1 MKKVGCIDM
10 ENRKWKIFLVED
22 DKVIAE
28 EIERHLK
35 FWNYEIKIAEDFQNI
50 FDDFKNFHPDLVL
63 MDVSLPFY
71 NGYHWCKI
79 IRKSSKVPILFISAA
94 DENLNLIMAMDLGA
108 DDYLTKPFEL
118 ELLQIKI
125 RALLRRAYEYVE
137 TKNIIYK
144 DIRLNCDSMIISR
157 ENEER
162 ELTKNEFKILEIL
175 LERPGKVVNRDE
187 IIDKIWQTDSYIDDN
202 TLTVNVMRLRKK
214 LEEINIFDLIKT
226 KKGVGYYVPAAN

>member
-1 MKKVGCIDM
+1 M
-10 ENRKWKIFLVED
+10 ENKKWKIFLVED

-28 EIERHLK
+28 EIERHLN

-63 MDVSLPFY
+63 MDVTLPFY

-79 IRKSSKVPILFISAA
+79 IRKNSKVPILFISAA

-125 RALLRRAYEYVE
+125 RALLRRAYEYIE
-137 TKNIIYK
+137 TRNISYKNISL
-144 DIRLNCDSMIISR
+144 DCDKMIISR
-157 ENEER
+157 ENKEI

-175 LERPGKVVNRDE
+175 LEKPGKVVNRDE
-187 IIDKIWQTDSYIDDN
+187 IIDKIWQSDSYIDDN
-202 TLTVNVMRLRKK
+202 TLTVNIMRLRKK
-214 LEEINIFDLIKT
+214 LEDINIFELIKT
-226 KKGVGYYVPAAN
+226 KKGVGYYVPPTN

>member
-1 MKKVGCIDM
+1 M
-10 ENRKWKIFLVED
+10 ENKKWKIFLVED

-28 EIERHLK
+28 EIKRHLK

-50 FDDFKNFHPDLVL
+50 FDDFKNFRPDLVL

-79 IRKSSKVPILFISAA
+79 IRKNSKVPILFISAA

-125 RALLRRAYEYVE
+125 RALLRRAYEYIE
-137 TKNIIYK
+137 TKNIFYK

-157 ENEER
+157 ENKEI

-175 LERPGKVVNRDE
+175 LEKPGKVVNRDE

-214 LEEINIFDLIKT
+214 LEDINIFELIKT
-226 KKGVGYYVPAAN
+226 KKGVGYYVPPVI

>member
-1 MKKVGCIDM
+1 M
-10 ENRKWKIFLVED
+10 ENKKWKIFLVED

-28 EIERHLK
+28 EIKRHLK

-50 FDDFKNFHPDLVL
+50 FDDFKNFRPDLVL

-79 IRKSSKVPILFISAA
+79 IRENSKVPILFISAA

-137 TKNIIYK
+137 TKNIFYK

-157 ENEER
+157 ENKEI

-175 LERPGKVVNRDE
+175 LEKPGKVVNRDE

-214 LEEINIFDLIKT
+214 LEGINIFELIKT
-226 KKGVGYYVPAAN
+226 KKGVGYYVSTAN

>member
-1 MKKVGCIDM
+1 
-10 ENRKWKIFLVED
+10 
-22 DKVIAE
+22 
-28 EIERHLK
+28 
-35 FWNYEIKIAEDFQNI
+35 
-50 FDDFKNFHPDLVL
+50 

-79 IRKSSKVPILFISAA
+79 IRKNSKVPILFISAD

-137 TKNIIYK
+137 TRNIFYK
-144 DIRLNCDSMIISR
+144 DIRLDCDKMIISR
-157 ENEER
+157 ENKEM

-175 LERPGKVVNRDE
+175 LEKPGKVVNRDE

-214 LEEINIFDLIKT
+214 LEDINIFELIKT
-226 KKGVGYYVPAAN
+226 KKGVGYYVSPAN

>member
-1 MKKVGCIDM
+1 MEKK
-10 ENRKWKIFLVED
+10 KWKIFLVED

-28 EIERHLK
+28 EIKRHLE

-50 FDDFKNFHPDLVL
+50 FDEFKNFHPDLVL
-63 MDVSLPFY
+63 MDVTLPFY

-79 IRKSSKVPILFISAA
+79 IRKNSKVPILFISAA

-118 ELLQIKI
+118 DLLQIKI
-125 RALLRRAYEYVE
+125 RALLRRAYEYIE
-137 TKNIIYK
+137 TRNILYK
-144 DIRLNCDSMIISR
+144 DISLDCDKMIISR
-157 ENEER
+157 ENKEI

-175 LERPGKVVNRDE
+175 LEKPGKVVNRDE
-187 IIDKIWQTDSYIDDN
+187 IIDKIWKSDSYIDDN

-214 LEEINIFDLIKT
+214 LEDINIFELIKT
-226 KKGVGYYVPAAN
+226 KKGVGYYVPPTN

>member
-1 MKKVGCIDM
+1 M
-10 ENRKWKIFLVED
+10 ENKKWKIFLVED

-28 EIERHLK
+28 EIKRHLN

-79 IRKSSKVPILFISAA
+79 IRKNSKVPILFISAA

-125 RALLRRAYEYVE
+125 RALLRRAYEYIE
-137 TKNIIYK
+137 TRNIFYK
-144 DIRLNCDSMIISR
+144 DIRLDCDNMIISR
-157 ENEER
+157 ENKEI

-175 LERPGKVVNRDE
+175 LEKPGKVVNRDE

-214 LEEINIFDLIKT
+214 LEDINIFELIKT
-226 KKGVGYYVPAAN
+226 KKGVGYYVSPAN

>member
-1 MKKVGCIDM
+1 M
-10 ENRKWKIFLVED
+10 ENKKWKIFLVED

-28 EIERHLK
+28 EIKRHLN
-35 FWNYEIKIAEDFQNI
+35 FWNYEIKLAEDFQNI
-50 FDDFKNFHPDLVL
+50 FDDFKSFHPDLVL
-63 MDVSLPFY
+63 MDVSLPYY
-71 NGYHWCKI
+71 NGYRWCKI
-79 IRKSSKVPILFISAA
+79 IRKNSKVPILFISAA

-137 TKNIIYK
+137 TRNIFYK
-144 DIRLNCDSMIISR
+144 DIRLDCDNMIISR
-157 ENEER
+157 ENKEI

-175 LERPGKVVNRDE
+175 LGKPGKVVNRDE

-214 LEEINIFDLIKT
+214 LEDINIFELIKT
-226 KKGVGYYVPAAN
+226 KKGVGYYVSPAN

>member
-1 MKKVGCIDM
+1 M
-10 ENRKWKIFLVED
+10 ESKKWKIFLVED

-50 FDDFKNFHPDLVL
+50 FDDFKSFHPDLVL

-79 IRKSSKVPILFISAA
+79 IRKNSKVPILFISAA

-125 RALLRRAYEYVE
+125 RALLRRAYEYIE
-137 TKNIIYK
+137 TRNIFYK
-144 DIRLNCDSMIISR
+144 DIRLDCDKMIIAR
-157 ENEER
+157 ENKEI

-175 LERPGKVVNRDE
+175 LEKPGKVVNRDE

-214 LEEINIFDLIKT
+214 LEDINIFELIKT
-226 KKGVGYYVPAAN
+226 KKGVGYYVSPAN

>member
-1 MKKVGCIDM
+1 MEKK
-10 ENRKWKIFLVED
+10 KWKIFLVED

-28 EIERHLK
+28 EIKRHLE

-50 FDDFKNFHPDLVL
+50 FDEFKNFHPDLVL
-63 MDVSLPFY
+63 MDVTLPFY

-79 IRKSSKVPILFISAA
+79 IRKNSKVPILFISAA

-118 ELLQIKI
+118 DLLQIKI
-125 RALLRRAYEYVE
+125 RALLRRAYEYIE
-137 TKNIIYK
+137 TRNILYK
-144 DIRLNCDSMIISR
+144 DISLDCDEMIISR
-157 ENEER
+157 ENKEI

-175 LERPGKVVNRDE
+175 LEKPGKVVNRDE
-187 IIDKIWQTDSYIDDN
+187 IIDKIWQSDSYIDDN

-214 LEEINIFDLIKT
+214 LEDINIFDLIKT
-226 KKGVGYYVPAAN
+226 KKGVGYYVPSAN

>member
-1 MKKVGCIDM
+1 M
-10 ENRKWKIFLVED
+10 ENKKWKIFLVED

-28 EIERHLK
+28 EIERHLN

-50 FDDFKNFHPDLVL
+50 FDDFKSFHPDLVL
-63 MDVSLPFY
+63 MDVTLPFY

-79 IRKSSKVPILFISAA
+79 IRKNSKVPILFISAA

-125 RALLRRAYEYVE
+125 RALLRRAYEYIE
-137 TKNIIYK
+137 TRNIFYK
-144 DIRLNCDSMIISR
+144 DISLDCDKMIISR
-157 ENEER
+157 ENKEI

-175 LERPGKVVNRDE
+175 LEKPGKIVNRDE
-187 IIDKIWQTDSYIDDN
+187 IIDKIWQSDSYIDDN
-202 TLTVNVMRLRKK
+202 TLTVNIMRLRKK
-214 LEEINIFDLIKT
+214 LEDINIFDLIKT
-226 KKGVGYYVPAAN
+226 KKGVGYYVPPTN

>member
-1 MKKVGCIDM
+1 M
-10 ENRKWKIFLVED
+10 ENKKWKIFLVED

-28 EIERHLK
+28 EIKRHLN

-79 IRKSSKVPILFISAA
+79 IRKNSKVPILFISAA

-125 RALLRRAYEYVE
+125 RALLRRAYEYIE
-137 TKNIIYK
+137 TRNIFYK
-144 DIRLNCDSMIISR
+144 DIRLDCDNMIISR
-157 ENEER
+157 ENKEI

-175 LERPGKVVNRDE
+175 LEKPGIVVNRDE

-214 LEEINIFDLIKT
+214 LEDINIFELIKT
-226 KKGVGYYVPAAN
+226 KKGVGYYVSPAN

>member
-1 MKKVGCIDM
+1 MEKK
-10 ENRKWKIFLVED
+10 KWKIFLVED

-28 EIERHLK
+28 EIKRHLE
-35 FWNYEIKIAEDFQNI
+35 FWNYEIKIAEDFQSI
-50 FDDFKNFHPDLVL
+50 FDEFKNFHPDLVL
-63 MDVSLPFY
+63 MDVTLPFY

-79 IRKSSKVPILFISAA
+79 IRKNSKVPILFISAA

-118 ELLQIKI
+118 DLLQIKI
-125 RALLRRAYEYVE
+125 RALLRRAYEYIE
-137 TKNIIYK
+137 TRNILYK
-144 DIRLNCDSMIISR
+144 DISLDCDKMIISR
-157 ENEER
+157 ENKEI

-175 LERPGKVVNRDE
+175 LEKPGKVVNRDE

-214 LEEINIFDLIKT
+214 LEDINIFELIKT
-226 KKGVGYYVPAAN
+226 KKGVGYYVPPTN

>member
-1 MKKVGCIDM
+1 MEKK
-10 ENRKWKIFLVED
+10 KWKIFLVED

-28 EIERHLK
+28 EIKRHLE

-50 FDDFKNFHPDLVL
+50 FDEFKNFHPDLVL
-63 MDVSLPFY
+63 MDVTLPFY

-79 IRKSSKVPILFISAA
+79 IRKNSKVPILFISAA

-118 ELLQIKI
+118 DLLQIKI
-125 RALLRRAYEYVE
+125 RALLRRAYEYIE
-137 TKNIIYK
+137 TRNILYK
-144 DIRLNCDSMIISR
+144 DISLDCDKMIISR
-157 ENEER
+157 ENKEI

-175 LERPGKVVNRDE
+175 LEKPGKVVNRDE
-187 IIDKIWQTDSYIDDN
+187 IIDKIWQSDSYIDDN

-214 LEEINIFDLIKT
+214 LEYINIFDLIKT
-226 KKGVGYYVPAAN
+226 KKGVGYYVPSAN

>member
-1 MKKVGCIDM
+1 M
-10 ENRKWKIFLVED
+10 ESKKWKIFLVED

-50 FDDFKNFHPDLVL
+50 FDDFKSFHPDLVL

-79 IRKSSKVPILFISAA
+79 IRKNSKVPILFISAA

-125 RALLRRAYEYVE
+125 RALLRRAYEYIE
-137 TKNIIYK
+137 TRNIFYK
-144 DIRLNCDSMIISR
+144 DIRLDCDKMIIAR
-157 ENEER
+157 ENKEI

-175 LERPGKVVNRDE
+175 LEKPGKVVNRDE

-214 LEEINIFDLIKT
+214 LEEINIFELIKT
-226 KKGVGYYVPAAN
+226 KKGVGYYVSPAN

>member
-1 MKKVGCIDM
+1 M

-28 EIERHLK
+28 EIESYLK
-35 FWNYEIKIAEDFQNI
+35 FWNYEIKIAEDFQNV
-50 FDDFKNFHPDLVL
+50 FDDFKNFQPDLVL

-79 IRKSSKVPILFISAA
+79 IRKNSKVPILFISAA

-137 TKNIIYK
+137 TKNIFYK
-144 DIRLNCDSMIISR
+144 NIRLDCDSMIISR
-157 ENEER
+157 ENKER

-175 LERPGKVVNRDE
+175 LEKPGKVVNRDE

-214 LEEINIFDLIKT
+214 LEEINIFELIKT
-226 KKGVGYYVPAAN
+226 KKGVGYYV

>member
-1 MKKVGCIDM
+1 MEKK
-10 ENRKWKIFLVED
+10 KWKIFLVED

-28 EIERHLK
+28 EIKRHLE

-79 IRKSSKVPILFISAA
+79 IRKNSKVPILFISAA

-118 ELLQIKI
+118 DLLQIKI
-125 RALLRRAYEYVE
+125 RALLRRAYEYIE
-137 TKNIIYK
+137 TRNILYK
-144 DIRLNCDSMIISR
+144 DISLDCDKMIISR
-157 ENEER
+157 ENKEI

-175 LERPGKVVNRDE
+175 LEKPGKVVNRDE
-187 IIDKIWQTDSYIDDN
+187 IIDKIWQSDSYIDDN

-214 LEEINIFDLIKT
+214 LEDINIFELIKT
-226 KKGVGYYVPAAN
+226 KKGVGYYVPPTN

>member
-1 MKKVGCIDM
+1 M

>member
-1 MKKVGCIDM
+1 MEKK
-10 ENRKWKIFLVED
+10 KWKIFLVED

-28 EIERHLK
+28 EIKRHLE

-50 FDDFKNFHPDLVL
+50 FDEFKNFHPDLVL
-63 MDVSLPFY
+63 MDVTLPFY

-79 IRKSSKVPILFISAA
+79 IRKNSKVPILFISAA

-118 ELLQIKI
+118 DLLQIKI
-125 RALLRRAYEYVE
+125 RALLRRAYEYIE
-137 TKNIIYK
+137 TRNILYK
-144 DIRLNCDSMIISR
+144 DISLDCDKMIISR
-157 ENEER
+157 ENKER

-175 LERPGKVVNRDE
+175 LEKPGKVVNRDE
-187 IIDKIWQTDSYIDDN
+187 IIDKIWQSDSYIDDN

-214 LEEINIFDLIKT
+214 LEDINIFELIKT
-226 KKGVGYYVPAAN
+226 KKGVGYYVPPTN

>member
-1 MKKVGCIDM
+1 M
-10 ENRKWKIFLVED
+10 EDFLVED

-28 EIERHLK
+28 EIKRHLE

-50 FDDFKNFHPDLVL
+50 FDEFKNFHPDLVL
-63 MDVSLPFY
+63 MDVTLPFY

-79 IRKSSKVPILFISAA
+79 IRKNSKVPILFISAA

-118 ELLQIKI
+118 DLLQIKI
-125 RALLRRAYEYVE
+125 RALLRRAYEYIE
-137 TKNIIYK
+137 TRNILYK
-144 DIRLNCDSMIISR
+144 DISLDCDKMIISR
-157 ENEER
+157 ENKEI

-175 LERPGKVVNRDE
+175 LEKPGKVVNRDE
-187 IIDKIWQTDSYIDDN
+187 IIDKIWQSDSYIDDN

-214 LEEINIFDLIKT
+214 LEDINIFDIIKT
-226 KKGVGYYVPAAN
+226 KKGVGYYVPPTN

>member
-1 MKKVGCIDM
+1 M
-10 ENRKWKIFLVED
+10 ENKKWKIFLVED

-28 EIERHLK
+28 EIKRHLN

-50 FDDFKNFHPDLVL
+50 FDDFKSFHPDLVL

-79 IRKSSKVPILFISAA
+79 IRKNSKVPILFISAA

-137 TKNIIYK
+137 TRNIFYK
-144 DIRLNCDSMIISR
+144 DIRLDCDKMIISR
-157 ENEER
+157 DNKER

-175 LERPGKVVNRDE
+175 LGKPGKVVNRDE

-214 LEEINIFDLIKT
+214 LEDINIFELIKT
-226 KKGVGYYVPAAN
+226 KKGVGYYVPPTN

>member
-1 MKKVGCIDM
+1 MEKK
-10 ENRKWKIFLVED
+10 KWKIFLVED

-28 EIERHLK
+28 EIKRHLE

-50 FDDFKNFHPDLVL
+50 FDEFKNFHPDLVL
-63 MDVSLPFY
+63 MDVTLPFY

-79 IRKSSKVPILFISAA
+79 IRKNSKVPILFISAA

-118 ELLQIKI
+118 DLLQIKI
-125 RALLRRAYEYVE
+125 RALLRRAYEYIE
-137 TKNIIYK
+137 TRNILYK
-144 DIRLNCDSMIISR
+144 DISLDCDKMIISR
-157 ENEER
+157 ENKEI

-175 LERPGKVVNRDE
+175 LEKPGKVVNRDE

-214 LEEINIFDLIKT
+214 LEDINIFELIKT
-226 KKGVGYYVPAAN
+226 KKGVGYYVPPTN

>member
-1 MKKVGCIDM
+1 M
-10 ENRKWKIFLVED
+10 ENKKWKIFLVED

-28 EIERHLK
+28 EIKRHLE

-50 FDDFKNFHPDLVL
+50 FDEFKNFHPDLVL
-63 MDVSLPFY
+63 MDVTLPFY

-79 IRKSSKVPILFISAA
+79 IRKNSKVPILFISAA

-125 RALLRRAYEYVE
+125 RALLRRAYEYIE
-137 TKNIIYK
+137 TRNIFYK
-144 DIRLNCDSMIISR
+144 DISLDCDKMIILR
-157 ENEER
+157 ENKEI

-175 LERPGKVVNRDE
+175 LEKPGKVVNRDE

-214 LEEINIFDLIKT
+214 LEDINIFELIKT
-226 KKGVGYYVPAAN
+226 KKGVGYYVPPTN

>member
-1 MKKVGCIDM
+1 MEKK
-10 ENRKWKIFLVED
+10 KWKIFLVED

-28 EIERHLK
+28 EIKRHLE

-50 FDDFKNFHPDLVL
+50 FDEFKNFHPDLVL
-63 MDVSLPFY
+63 MDVTLPFY

-79 IRKSSKVPILFISAA
+79 IRKNSKVPILFISAA

-118 ELLQIKI
+118 DLLQIKI
-125 RALLRRAYEYVE
+125 RALLRRAYEYIE
-137 TKNIIYK
+137 TRNIFYK
-144 DIRLNCDSMIISR
+144 DISLDCDKMIISR
-157 ENEER
+157 ENKEI

-175 LERPGKVVNRDE
+175 LEKPGKVVNRDE
-187 IIDKIWQTDSYIDDN
+187 IIDKIWQSDSYIDDN

-214 LEEINIFDLIKT
+214 LEDINIFELIKT
-226 KKGVGYYVPAAN
+226 KKGVGYYVPPTN

>member
-1 MKKVGCIDM
+1 M

-28 EIERHLK
+28 EIESYLK

-50 FDDFKNFHPDLVL
+50 FNDFKNFHPDLVL

-79 IRKSSKVPILFISAA
+79 IRKNSKVPILFISAA

-137 TKNIIYK
+137 TKNIFYK
-144 DIRLNCDSMIISR
+144 DIRLNCDNMIISR
-157 ENEER
+157 ENKER

-175 LERPGKVVNRDE
+175 LEKPGKVVSRDE

-214 LEEINIFDLIKT
+214 LEEINIFELIKT
-226 KKGVGYYVPAAN
+226 KKGVGYYVPATN

>member
-1 MKKVGCIDM
+1 M
-10 ENRKWKIFLVED
+10 ENKKWKIFLVED

-28 EIERHLK
+28 EIERHLN

-63 MDVSLPFY
+63 MDVTLPFY

-79 IRKSSKVPILFISAA
+79 IRKNSKVPILFISAA

-125 RALLRRAYEYVE
+125 RALLRRAYEYIE
-137 TKNIIYK
+137 TRNISYKNISL
-144 DIRLNCDSMIISR
+144 DCDKMIISR
-157 ENEER
+157 ENKEI

-175 LERPGKVVNRDE
+175 LEKPGKVVNRDE
-187 IIDKIWQTDSYIDDN
+187 IIDKIWQSDSYIDDN

-214 LEEINIFDLIKT
+214 LEDINIFELIKT
-226 KKGVGYYVPAAN
+226 KKGVGYYVPPTN

>member
-1 MKKVGCIDM
+1 M
-10 ENRKWKIFLVED
+10 ENKKWKIFLVED

-28 EIERHLK
+28 EIKRHLN

-50 FDDFKNFHPDLVL
+50 FDDFKSFHPDLVL

-79 IRKSSKVPILFISAA
+79 IRKNSKVPILFISAA

-137 TKNIIYK
+137 TRNIFYK
-144 DIRLNCDSMIISR
+144 DIRLDCDKMIILR
-157 ENEER
+157 DNKEI

-175 LERPGKVVNRDE
+175 LGKPGKVVNRDE

-214 LEEINIFDLIKT
+214 LEDINIFELIKT
-226 KKGVGYYVPAAN
+226 KKGVGYYVPPVI

>member
-1 MKKVGCIDM
+1 M
-10 ENRKWKIFLVED
+10 ENKKWKIFLVED

-50 FDDFKNFHPDLVL
+50 FDDFKSFHPDLVL
-63 MDVSLPFY
+63 MDVTLPFY

-79 IRKSSKVPILFISAA
+79 IRKNSKVPILFISAA

-125 RALLRRAYEYVE
+125 RALLRRAYEYID
-137 TKNIIYK
+137 TRNIFYK
-144 DIRLNCDSMIISR
+144 DISLDCDKMIISR
-157 ENEER
+157 ENKEI

-175 LERPGKVVNRDE
+175 LEKPGKVVNRDE

-214 LEEINIFDLIKT
+214 LEDINIFELIKT
-226 KKGVGYYVPAAN
+226 KKGVGYYVPPTN

>member
-1 MKKVGCIDM
+1 MKKVGCKYM

-226 KKGVGYYVPAAN
+226 KKGVGYYVQAAN

>member
-1 MKKVGCIDM
+1 M
-10 ENRKWKIFLVED
+10 ENKKWKIFLVED

-28 EIERHLK
+28 EIKRHLK

-50 FDDFKNFHPDLVL
+50 FDDFKNFNPDLVL

-79 IRKSSKVPILFISAA
+79 IRKNSKVPILFISAA

-125 RALLRRAYEYVE
+125 RALLRRAYEYIE
-137 TKNIIYK
+137 TKNIFYK
-144 DIRLNCDSMIISR
+144 DIRLNCDNMIISR
-157 ENEER
+157 ENKEI

-175 LERPGKVVNRDE
+175 LEKPGKVVNRDE
-187 IIDKIWQTDSYIDDN
+187 IIDKIWQSDSYIDDN

-214 LEEINIFDLIKT
+214 LEDINIFDLIKT
-226 KKGVGYYVPAAN
+226 KKGVGYYVPSAN